1 MHSMGNDKECEF
13 SFEEG
18 YHYLVHWTVTSD
30 EPVSKGW
37 PT

>member
-1 MHSMGNDKECEF
+1 MHSMGDNKEREF
-13 SFEEG
+13 SFEAG
-18 YHYLVHWTVTSD
+18 HQYAIHYIVTSD